1 MSDKFQNKYRIP
13 SARAPW
19 HNYNGGWYFITVC
32 TKNMVCYFGNVVDS
46 KMRLNELGQ
55 AIADNL
61 RDVSKHYSYC
71 EIPIY
76 VVMPNHIHAI
86 VIIDGEKTPYN
97 RCDNCSRDVAR
108 RVSTPP
114 TTPPPPTPTTK
125 MTEIANYQGW
135 LSVVIGG
142 IKSAVTKFANQNNMS
157 FVWQSRFHDHIIRNQ
172 DECNRITQY
181 IENNPIK
188 WELDKFFKT
197 KSALKK

>member
-1 MSDKFQNKYRIP
+1 MNDKFQNKYRIP

-32 TKNMVCYFGNVVDS
+32 TKDMVCYFGNVVDS
-46 KMRLNELGQ
+46 KMQLNELGQ

-61 RDVSKHYSYC
+61 RDASNHYSYC
-71 EIPIY
+71 EIPMY
-76 VVMPNHIHAI
+76 VVMPNHIHAV

-97 RCDNCSRDVAR
+97 RCDNYSRDAAR
-108 RVSTPP
+108 HVST
-114 TTPPPPTPTTK
+114 PTPTTTTTP
-125 MTEIANYQGW
+125 MIEIANYQGW

-142 IKSAVTKFANQNNMS
+142 IKSAVTKFANQNKMS

-197 KSALKK
+197 ESAIKK

>member
-1 MSDKFQNKYRIP
+1 
-13 SARAPW
+13 
-19 HNYNGGWYFITVC
+19 
-32 TKNMVCYFGNVVDS
+32 
-46 KMRLNELGQ
+46 
-55 AIADNL
+55 
-61 RDVSKHYSYC
+61 
-71 EIPIY
+71 
-76 VVMPNHIHAI
+76 
-86 VIIDGEKTPYN
+86 
-97 RCDNCSRDVAR
+97 
-108 RVSTPP
+108 
-114 TTPPPPTPTTK
+114 

>member
-1 MSDKFQNKYRIP
+1 MNDKFQNKYRIP

-32 TKNMVCYFGNVVDS
+32 TKDMVCYFGNVVDS
-46 KMRLNELGQ
+46 KMQLNELGQ

-61 RDVSKHYSYC
+61 RDASNHYSYC
-71 EIPIY
+71 EIPMY
-76 VVMPNHIHAI
+76 VVMPNHIHAV

-97 RCDNCSRDVAR
+97 RCDNYSRDAAR
-108 RVSTPP
+108 HVST
-114 TTPPPPTPTTK
+114 PTPTTTTTP
-125 MTEIANYQGW
+125 MIEIANYQGW

-197 KSALKK
+197 ESAIKK